1 MGLMPFP
8 CDVHGSASIPAA
20 LGSAGLAVQGLW
32 VTPIACAQVLSS
44 GQHSS
49 AAHQLRAP
57 GRWSM
62 EVFFFLWGYV
72 MIDLVEM
79 GLMKAWNRLSLRT
92 ARAATQEMLS
102 MLLGIHTFVRLESI

>member
-1 MGLMPFP
+1 M
-8 CDVHGSASIPAA
+8 
-20 LGSAGLAVQGLW
+20 GSAGALGHPHCLC
-32 VTPIACAQVLSS
+32 P
-44 GQHSS
+44 GPE
-49 AAHQLRAP
+49 LRAAQLSCP
-57 GRWSM
+57 PAPCSWKMVDGG
-62 EVFFFLWGYV
+62 FFFLWGYV

>member
-1 MGLMPFP
+1 
-8 CDVHGSASIPAA
+8 
-20 LGSAGLAVQGLW
+20 
-32 VTPIACAQVLSS
+32 
-44 GQHSS
+44 
-49 AAHQLRAP
+49 
-57 GRWSM
+57 M

>member
-1 MGLMPFP
+1 M
-8 CDVHGSASIPAA
+8 
-20 LGSAGLAVQGLW
+20 QGLW

-44 GQHSS
+44 RQHSS